1 MIVTRHP
8 ADFLS
13 LAFGLLF
20 TAIGLVLLSGGFEAL
35 SLEWVGPM
43 AAIALGGIL
52 ILAGRSAR
60 TESGNQAPEG

>member
-1 MIVTRHP
+1 MIVSRHP

-20 TAIGLVLLSGGFEAL
+20 SAIGLVLLSGGFEAL
-35 SLEWVGPM
+35 SLEWVAPL

-60 TESGNQAPEG
+60 TESGSQPPQG